1 MANAYFGTKS
11 MKNGILILIDEKIS
25 LAYSINIKKSM
36 KNGNHKKRRSPLMIH
51 AKTKFPDRALSC
63 GNHTFLS
70 YDCPAILQRGGEG
83 SKFEVMTHKKDTEYS
98 GAFCTSTL
106 FLTFVDSNKSMRSV
120 IFFLLDALMGGCR
133 ILFSFNND

>member
-120 IFFLLDALMGGCR
+120 IFSLLDALMGGCR
-133 ILFSFNND
+133 VLFSFNND

>member
-1 MANAYFGTKS
+1 MANAYFSTKS
-11 MKNGILILIDEKIS
+11 MKNGTLIIIDQKIS

-70 YDCPAILQRGGEG
+70 YDCPAILQREGEG

-133 ILFSFNND
+133 VLFSFNND

>member
-25 LAYSINIKKSM
+25 LAYSINTKKSM

-133 ILFSFNND
+133 VLFSFNND

>member
-1 MANAYFGTKS
+1 
-11 MKNGILILIDEKIS
+11 
-25 LAYSINIKKSM
+25 M

-106 FLTFVDSNKSMRSV
+106 FLTFVDSRVAEVAREHGWHSPKS
-120 IFFLLDALMGGCR
+120 LDSDENFKPEHIRYFVA
-133 ILFSFNND
+133 N

>member
-63 GNHTFLS
+63 VITLFCHMIALL
-70 YDCPAILQRGGEG
+70 YCRGEG
-83 SKFEVMTHKKDTEYS
+83 RGQSLK
-98 GAFCTSTL
+98 
-106 FLTFVDSNKSMRSV
+106 
-120 IFFLLDALMGGCR
+120 
-133 ILFSFNND
+133 

>member
-51 AKTKFPDRALSC
+51 TKTNFPDRALSC

-133 ILFSFNND
+133 VLFSFNND

>member
-1 MANAYFGTKS
+1 MTNAYFGTKS

>member
-1 MANAYFGTKS
+1 MANAYFSTKS
-11 MKNGILILIDEKIS
+11 MKNGTLIIIDQKIS

-83 SKFEVMTHKKDTEYS
+83 SKFEVMTHKRDTEYS

>member
-1 MANAYFGTKS
+1 
-11 MKNGILILIDEKIS
+11 
-25 LAYSINIKKSM
+25 
-36 KNGNHKKRRSPLMIH
+36 MIH

-120 IFFLLDALMGGCR
+120 IFSLLDALMGGCCV
-133 ILFSFNND
+133 LFSFNND

>member
-1 MANAYFGTKS
+1 MANAYFSTKS
-11 MKNGILILIDEKIS
+11 MKNGTLIIIDQKIS

-133 ILFSFNND
+133 VLFSFNND

>member
-1 MANAYFGTKS
+1 
-11 MKNGILILIDEKIS
+11 
-25 LAYSINIKKSM
+25 
-36 KNGNHKKRRSPLMIH
+36 MIH

-120 IFFLLDALMGGCR
+120 IFSSWMLLWEGVA
-133 ILFSFNND
+133 FSFLSMSESLLPLKEHHAPWAPP

>member
-1 MANAYFGTKS
+1 MANAYFSTKS
-11 MKNGILILIDEKIS
+11 MKNGTLIIIDQKIS

-83 SKFEVMTHKKDTEYS
+83 SKFEVMTHKRDTEYS

-133 ILFSFNND
+133 VLFSFNND

>member
-1 MANAYFGTKS
+1 
-11 MKNGILILIDEKIS
+11 MKKIS
-25 LAYSINIKKSM
+25 LAYSINIKRSM

-133 ILFSFNND
+133 VLFSFNND

>member
-133 ILFSFNND
+133 VLFSFNND

>member
-1 MANAYFGTKS
+1 
-11 MKNGILILIDEKIS
+11 
-25 LAYSINIKKSM
+25 
-36 KNGNHKKRRSPLMIH
+36 MIQ

-120 IFFLLDALMGGCR
+120 IFFLLDALTGGCR
-133 ILFSFNND
+133 VLLSFNND

>member
-1 MANAYFGTKS
+1 MTK
-11 MKNGILILIDEKIS
+11 KIS

-106 FLTFVDSNKSMRSV
+106 LPPKLQRRGLVF
-120 IFFLLDALMGGCR
+120 
-133 ILFSFNND
+133 